1 MLHGLTGRRTYGVLP
16 FQHGLGIDEEDGL
29 RVSLRGAVRE
39 SVVAPPVGDDVLRVA
54 VCAVPL
60 MSNFTDVDAL
70 AAEPGVVVRFVD
82 RAEEL
87 VDADL
92 VVVPGTRGTVRALR
106 WLRER
111 GLADALA
118 RRAAEGRPVL
128 GICGGFQVLGE
139 HIEDDVESRE
149 GSVAGL
155 GLLPVRV
162 RFAREKTLARP
173 VGEALGEPVEGYE
186 IHHGVAEVAGG
197 EAFLDGCRVG
207 EMWGTH
213 WHGSL
218 ESDGFRRRF
227 LAGWRGRPAPL
238 RPRARTSFAAL
249 REEQLDLLGDL
260 IEEHAD
266 TDALLSLIEKGA
278 PAGLPFIAPGA
289 PVTGGPGT
297 RPRPPRPLPERSFE
311 CHHAPRHQGGPVS
324 TPYPFTALVGQDD
337 LRLALL
343 LNAVSP
349 AVGGVLVRGEK
360 GTAKSTAVRAL
371 SALLPEV
378 PVVAGCRFSLRPGRR
393 RPELPRRPARGG
405 RRAARPA
412 RMVELPVGASEDRL
426 VGALDIER
434 ALAEGVK
441 AFEPGLLA
449 DAHRGILYVDE
460 VNLLHDHLVDLL
472 LDAAAMGASYVER
485 EGVSVRHA
493 ARFLLV
499 GTMNPEE
506 GELRPQLLDRFGLTV
521 EVAASRET
529 DQRVE
534 VVRRRLAH
542 DDDPEAFAGRWAD
555 EEAALR
561 DRVVAARALLPQV
574 VLGDGALRQIA
585 ATCAAF
591 EVDGMRADIVM
602 ARTATA
608 LAAWAGRTDVRSED
622 VRQAA
627 LLALP
632 HRRRRNP
639 FDAPG
644 LDEDKLDETLDEA
657 REDDAPEPPGSPE
670 PPEGD
675 DDPDGGPGGGGG
687 QPPADGGPDSPGL
700 PPQQSRDQAE
710 DRNQGEGAGQEDAP
724 APQAPAA
731 GGPGEQGAVS
741 AAEPFRT
748 RMLSVPGIGEGAAGR
763 RSRARTEHGRTTGSR
778 RPRGALTKLHLA
790 ATVQAAAPHQR
801 ARGRSGT
808 GLVVR
813 RDDLRQAT
821 REGREGNLVLFVV
834 DASGSM
840 AARQRMSAVKGA
852 VLSLLLDAYQR
863 RDKVGLVTFRGSAAE
878 VALPP
883 TSSVDAAAARLETLP
898 TGGRTPLAAGLLRAH
913 DVLRVERL
921 RDAARRPLLVV
932 VTDGRATGGVEPVA
946 QAGRAARLFAADG
959 VASVVVDCESGYV
972 RLGLAG
978 QLAGELGGTA
988 VTLDEL
994 RADSIAGLVKDVQGH
1009 GNHSRKA
1016 A

>member
-1 MLHGLTGRRTYGVLP
+1 M
-16 FQHGLGIDEEDGL
+16 
-29 RVSLRGAVRE
+29 
-39 SVVAPPVGDDVLRVA
+39 
-54 VCAVPL
+54 
-60 MSNFTDVDAL
+60 
-70 AAEPGVVVRFVD
+70 
-82 RAEEL
+82 
-87 VDADL
+87 
-92 VVVPGTRGTVRALR
+92 
-106 WLRER
+106 
-111 GLADALA
+111 
-118 RRAAEGRPVL
+118 
-128 GICGGFQVLGE
+128 
-139 HIEDDVESRE
+139 
-149 GSVAGL
+149 
-155 GLLPVRV
+155 
-162 RFAREKTLARP
+162 
-173 VGEALGEPVEGYE
+173 
-186 IHHGVAEVAGG
+186 
-197 EAFLDGCRVG
+197 
-207 EMWGTH
+207 
-213 WHGSL
+213 
-218 ESDGFRRRF
+218 
-227 LAGWRGRPAPL
+227 
-238 RPRARTSFAAL
+238 
-249 REEQLDLLGDL
+249 
-260 IEEHAD
+260 
-266 TDALLSLIEKGA
+266 
-278 PAGLPFIAPGA
+278 
-289 PVTGGPGT
+289 
-297 RPRPPRPLPERSFE
+297 
-311 CHHAPRHQGGPVS
+311 S
-324 TPYPFTALVGQDD
+324 TPFPFTAVVGQDD

-378 PVVAGCRFSLRPGRR
+378 SVVAGCRFSCD
-393 RPELPRRPARGG
+393 PAAPDPSCPDGPHEAG
-405 RRAARPA
+405 AGAARPA

-485 EGVSVRHA
+485 EGVSVRHS

-521 EVAASRET
+521 EVAASREP

-534 VVRRRLAH
+534 VVRRRLAY
-542 DDDPEAFAGRWAD
+542 DDDPAGFAARWAD
-555 EEAALR
+555 EEAAVR
-561 DRVVAARALLPQV
+561 ARIVAARELLPQV
-574 VLGDGALRQIA
+574 RLGDGALRQIA

-608 LAAWAGRTDVRSED
+608 LAAWAGRTDVLAED

-644 LDEDKLDETLDEA
+644 LDEDKLDETLEEFGGSDDE
-657 REDDAPEPPGSPE
+657 
-670 PPEGD
+670 
-675 DDPDGGPGGGGG
+675 DPDPGPDGPGGGGG
-687 QPPADGGPDSPGL
+687 QPPQSDGGPQGGGDTAARPE
-700 PPQQSRDQAE
+700 A
-710 DRNQGEGAGQEDAP
+710 GEGGQ
-724 APQAPAA
+724 PQASGAQ
-731 GGPGEQGAVS
+731 EQQAVR

-748 RMLSVPGIGEGAAGR
+748 KVLSVPGIGEGAAGR
-763 RSRARTEHGRTTGSR
+763 RSRARTEHGRTTGAR

-790 ATVQAAAPHQR
+790 ATVLAAAPHQR
-801 ARGRSGT
+801 ARGRSGP
-808 GLVVR
+808 GLVLR

-863 RDKVGLVTFRGSAAE
+863 RDKVGLVTFRGATAD

-883 TSSVDAAAARLETLP
+883 TSSVDAAAARLESLP
-898 TGGRTPLAAGLLRAH
+898 TGGRTPLAAGLLKAH

-921 RDAARRPLLVV
+921 RDPARRALVVV
-932 VTDGRATGGVEPVA
+932 VTDGRATGGPEPVA
-946 QAGRAARLFAADG
+946 LAGRAARLFAAEG
-959 VASVVVDCESGYV
+959 VASVVVDCESGPV

-994 RADSIAGLVKDVQGH
+994 RADSIAGLVRDVQGTH
-1009 GNHSRKA
+1009 GTSRRA

>member
-1 MLHGLTGRRTYGVLP
+1 M
-16 FQHGLGIDEEDGL
+16 
-29 RVSLRGAVRE
+29 
-39 SVVAPPVGDDVLRVA
+39 
-54 VCAVPL
+54 
-60 MSNFTDVDAL
+60 
-70 AAEPGVVVRFVD
+70 
-82 RAEEL
+82 
-87 VDADL
+87 
-92 VVVPGTRGTVRALR
+92 
-106 WLRER
+106 
-111 GLADALA
+111 
-118 RRAAEGRPVL
+118 
-128 GICGGFQVLGE
+128 
-139 HIEDDVESRE
+139 
-149 GSVAGL
+149 
-155 GLLPVRV
+155 
-162 RFAREKTLARP
+162 
-173 VGEALGEPVEGYE
+173 
-186 IHHGVAEVAGG
+186 
-197 EAFLDGCRVG
+197 
-207 EMWGTH
+207 
-213 WHGSL
+213 
-218 ESDGFRRRF
+218 
-227 LAGWRGRPAPL
+227 
-238 RPRARTSFAAL
+238 
-249 REEQLDLLGDL
+249 
-260 IEEHAD
+260 
-266 TDALLSLIEKGA
+266 
-278 PAGLPFIAPGA
+278 
-289 PVTGGPGT
+289 
-297 RPRPPRPLPERSFE
+297 
-311 CHHAPRHQGGPVS
+311 S

-371 SALLPEV
+371 SALLPQV
-378 PVVAGCRFSLRPGRR
+378 PVVAGCRFSCD
-393 RPELPRRPARGG
+393 PAAPDPACPDGPHEVGG
-405 RRAARPA
+405 ASVRDA

-434 ALAEGVK
+434 ALSEGVK

-534 VVRRRLAH
+534 VVRRRLAYDDDAEGFAARWH
-542 DDDPEAFAGRWAD
+542 DDESQ
-555 EEAALR
+555 LR
-561 DRVVAARALLPQV
+561 ERIVAARALLPQV
-574 VLGDGALRQIA
+574 RLGDGALRQIA

-608 LAAWAGRTDVRSED
+608 LAAWAGREDVLAED

-644 LDEDKLDETLDEA
+644 LDEDKLDDTLEQA
-657 REDDAPEPPGSPE
+657 DDGQGD
-670 PPEGD
+670 GD
-675 DDPDGGPGGGGG
+675 DEPDGDGPGGGG
-687 QPPADGGPDSPGL
+687 QPPQGGPDTPDV
-700 PPQQSRDQAE
+700 PDQRDAQ
-710 DRNQGEGAGQEDAP
+710 DAP
-724 APQAPAA
+724 AADGESGPEEQEPAQAPAA
-731 GGPGEQGAVS
+731 GAGAGEQQAVRAS
-741 AAEPFRT
+741 EPFRT
-748 RMLSVPGIGEGAAGR
+748 KMLSVPGLGEGAAGR
-763 RSRARTEHGRTTGSR
+763 RSRARTEHGRTTGAR
-778 RPRGALTKLHLA
+778 RPQGALTKLHLA

-801 ARGRSGT
+801 ARGRSGR

-863 RDKVGLVTFRGSAAE
+863 RDKVGLVTFRGSDAE

-898 TGGRTPLAAGLLRAH
+898 TGGRTPIAAGLLKAH

-921 RDAARRPLLVV
+921 RDPARRPLVVV

-946 QAGRAARLFAADG
+946 RAGRAARLFGADG
-959 VASVVVDCESGYV
+959 VASVVVDCESGHV

-994 RADSIAGLVKDVQGH
+994 RAESIAGLVKDVQGTH
-1009 GNHSRKA
+1009 TRSVA
-1016 A
+1016 

>member
-1 MLHGLTGRRTYGVLP
+1 M
-16 FQHGLGIDEEDGL
+16 
-29 RVSLRGAVRE
+29 
-39 SVVAPPVGDDVLRVA
+39 
-54 VCAVPL
+54 
-60 MSNFTDVDAL
+60 
-70 AAEPGVVVRFVD
+70 
-82 RAEEL
+82 
-87 VDADL
+87 
-92 VVVPGTRGTVRALR
+92 
-106 WLRER
+106 
-111 GLADALA
+111 
-118 RRAAEGRPVL
+118 
-128 GICGGFQVLGE
+128 
-139 HIEDDVESRE
+139 
-149 GSVAGL
+149 
-155 GLLPVRV
+155 
-162 RFAREKTLARP
+162 
-173 VGEALGEPVEGYE
+173 
-186 IHHGVAEVAGG
+186 
-197 EAFLDGCRVG
+197 
-207 EMWGTH
+207 
-213 WHGSL
+213 
-218 ESDGFRRRF
+218 
-227 LAGWRGRPAPL
+227 
-238 RPRARTSFAAL
+238 
-249 REEQLDLLGDL
+249 
-260 IEEHAD
+260 
-266 TDALLSLIEKGA
+266 
-278 PAGLPFIAPGA
+278 
-289 PVTGGPGT
+289 
-297 RPRPPRPLPERSFE
+297 
-311 CHHAPRHQGGPVS
+311 S
-324 TPYPFTALVGQDD
+324 TPFPFTAVVGQDD

-378 PVVAGCRFSLRPGRR
+378 AVVPGCRFSCD
-393 RPELPRRPARGG
+393 PAAPDPACPDGPHEAG
-405 RRAARPA
+405 TGTQRPA

-521 EVAASRET
+521 EVAASREP

-534 VVRRRLAH
+534 VVRRRLAY
-542 DDDPEAFAGRWAD
+542 DDDPAGFSARWAG
-555 EEAALR
+555 EEAAVR
-561 DRVVAARALLPQV
+561 ARIVAARALLPSV
-574 VLGDGALRQIA
+574 LLGDGALRQIA

-608 LAAWAGRTDVRSED
+608 LAAWAGRTEVLAED

-644 LDEDKLDETLDEA
+644 LDEDKLDETLEEFA
-657 REDDAPEPPGSPE
+657 GEDDG
-670 PPEGD
+670 
-675 DDPDGGPGGGGG
+675 DPDPDSDPDGGGPGGGGG
-687 QPPADGGPDSPGL
+687 QPAPDSG
-700 PPQQSRDQAE
+700 PQGGDTGARPEAGEDGTPQTSGGAEQSPVRAE
-710 DRNQGEGAGQEDAP
+710 
-724 APQAPAA
+724 
-731 GGPGEQGAVS
+731 
-741 AAEPFRT
+741 EPFRT
-748 RMLSVPGIGEGAAGR
+748 KVLSVPGLGEGAAGR
-763 RSRARTEHGRTTGSR
+763 RSRARAEHGRTIGSR

-801 ARGRSGT
+801 ARGRSGP

-863 RDKVGLVTFRGSAAE
+863 RDKVGLVTFRGRDAQ

-883 TSSVDAAAARLETLP
+883 TSSVDAAAARLESLP
-898 TGGRTPLAAGLLRAH
+898 TGGRTPLAAGLLKAH
-913 DVLRVERL
+913 EVLRVERL
-921 RDAARRPLLVV
+921 RDPARRALVV
-932 VTDGRATGGVEPVA
+932 LVTDGRATGGPEPVA
-946 QAGRAARLFAADG
+946 LAARAARLFAAEG
-959 VASVVVDCESGYV
+959 TASVVVDCEAGPV

-978 QLAGELGGTA
+978 QLAGDLGGTA
-988 VTLDEL
+988 VTLGEL
-994 RADSIAGLVKDVQGH
+994 RADAIAGLVKDVRG
-1009 GNHSRKA
+1009 RA

>member
-1 MLHGLTGRRTYGVLP
+1 MTTP
-16 FQHGLGIDEEDGL
+16 F
-29 RVSLRGAVRE
+29 
-39 SVVAPPVGDDVLRVA
+39 
-54 VCAVPL
+54 
-60 MSNFTDVDAL
+60 
-70 AAEPGVVVRFVD
+70 
-82 RAEEL
+82 
-87 VDADL
+87 
-92 VVVPGTRGTVRALR
+92 
-106 WLRER
+106 
-111 GLADALA
+111 
-118 RRAAEGRPVL
+118 
-128 GICGGFQVLGE
+128 
-139 HIEDDVESRE
+139 
-149 GSVAGL
+149 
-155 GLLPVRV
+155 
-162 RFAREKTLARP
+162 
-173 VGEALGEPVEGYE
+173 
-186 IHHGVAEVAGG
+186 
-197 EAFLDGCRVG
+197 
-207 EMWGTH
+207 
-213 WHGSL
+213 
-218 ESDGFRRRF
+218 
-227 LAGWRGRPAPL
+227 
-238 RPRARTSFAAL
+238 
-249 REEQLDLLGDL
+249 
-260 IEEHAD
+260 
-266 TDALLSLIEKGA
+266 
-278 PAGLPFIAPGA
+278 
-289 PVTGGPGT
+289 
-297 RPRPPRPLPERSFE
+297 
-311 CHHAPRHQGGPVS
+311 
-324 TPYPFTALVGQDD
+324 PFTAVVGQDD

-371 SALLPEV
+371 SALLPQV
-378 PVVAGCRFSLRPGRR
+378 PVVAGCRFSCDPSAPDPSCPDGPHEPG
-393 RPELPRRPARGG
+393 PGVF
-405 RRAARPA
+405 RAS

-493 ARFLLV
+493 SKFLLV

-521 EVAASRET
+521 EVAASREP

-534 VVRRRLAH
+534 VVRRRLAY
-542 DDDPEAFAGRWAD
+542 DDDPEGFATRWAD
-555 EEAALR
+555 EEAGVR
-561 DRVVAARALLPQV
+561 QRVVAARELLPSV
-574 VLGDGALRQIA
+574 RLGDGALRQIA

-608 LAAWAGRTDVRSED
+608 LAAWAGRTDVLAED

-644 LDEDKLDETLDEA
+644 LDEDKLDETLE
-657 REDDAPEPPGSPE
+657 EFSGSGDSGDS
-670 PPEGD
+670 GD
-675 DDPDGGPGGGGG
+675 DDEPDPDGPGGGGG
-687 QPPADGGPDSPGL
+687 QPPSSDGPQTDGGSGARPE
-700 PPQQSRDQAE
+700 A
-710 DRNQGEGAGQEDAP
+710 GEGGE
-724 APQAPAA
+724 PQASGA
-731 GGPGEQGAVS
+731 GAGEQ
-741 AAEPFRT
+741 AAARASEPFRT
-748 RMLSVPGIGEGAAGR
+748 KVLRVPGLGDGAAGR
-763 RSRARTEHGRTTGSR
+763 RSRARTEHGRTTGAR

-801 ARGRSGT
+801 ARGRSGR

-863 RDKVGLVTFRGSAAE
+863 RDKVGLVTFRGSAGE

-913 DVLRVERL
+913 EVLRVERL
-921 RDAARRPLLVV
+921 RDPARRALVVV
-932 VTDGRATGGVEPVA
+932 VTDGRATGGPEPVA
-946 QAGRAARLFAADG
+946 LAGRAARLFAAEG
-959 VASVVVDCESGYV
+959 VASVVVDCESGPV

-994 RADSIAGLVKDVQGH
+994 RADSIAGLVKDVQ
-1009 GNHSRKA
+1009 RRA

>member
-1 MLHGLTGRRTYGVLP
+1 M
-16 FQHGLGIDEEDGL
+16 
-29 RVSLRGAVRE
+29 
-39 SVVAPPVGDDVLRVA
+39 
-54 VCAVPL
+54 
-60 MSNFTDVDAL
+60 
-70 AAEPGVVVRFVD
+70 
-82 RAEEL
+82 
-87 VDADL
+87 
-92 VVVPGTRGTVRALR
+92 
-106 WLRER
+106 
-111 GLADALA
+111 
-118 RRAAEGRPVL
+118 
-128 GICGGFQVLGE
+128 
-139 HIEDDVESRE
+139 
-149 GSVAGL
+149 
-155 GLLPVRV
+155 
-162 RFAREKTLARP
+162 
-173 VGEALGEPVEGYE
+173 
-186 IHHGVAEVAGG
+186 
-197 EAFLDGCRVG
+197 
-207 EMWGTH
+207 
-213 WHGSL
+213 
-218 ESDGFRRRF
+218 
-227 LAGWRGRPAPL
+227 
-238 RPRARTSFAAL
+238 
-249 REEQLDLLGDL
+249 
-260 IEEHAD
+260 
-266 TDALLSLIEKGA
+266 
-278 PAGLPFIAPGA
+278 
-289 PVTGGPGT
+289 
-297 RPRPPRPLPERSFE
+297 
-311 CHHAPRHQGGPVS
+311 S
-324 TPYPFTALVGQDD
+324 TPFPFTAVVGQDD

-371 SALLPEV
+371 SALLPAV
-378 PVVAGCRFSLRPGRR
+378 DVVSGCRFSCDPDAPDPACPDGPHEPGAF
-393 RPELPRRPARGG
+393 ES
-405 RRAARPA
+405 RPA

-434 ALAEGVK
+434 ALSEGVK

-521 EVAASRET
+521 EVAASREA

-534 VVRRRLAH
+534 VVRRRLAY
-542 DDDPEAFAGRWAD
+542 DDDPAGFAARWAG
-555 EEAALR
+555 EEAAVR
-561 DRVVAARALLPQV
+561 HRIVAARELLPQV
-574 VLGDGALRQIA
+574 RLGDGALRQIA

-608 LAAWAGRTDVRSED
+608 LAAWGGRTDVLAED

-644 LDEDKLDETLDEA
+644 LDEDKLDETLEQFAGNDGDGG
-657 REDDAPEPPGSPE
+657 ED
-670 PPEGD
+670 GD
-675 DDPDGGPGGGGG
+675 DEPDPGPDGPGGGGG
-687 QPPADGGPDSPGL
+687 QPAPDDGGPQGGDAAARPEAAEGGE
-700 PPQQSRDQAE
+700 PQPS
-710 DRNQGEGAGQEDAP
+710 GAGGGE
-724 APQAPAA
+724 QAPAR
-731 GGPGEQGAVS
+731 

-748 RMLSVPGIGEGAAGR
+748 KVLSVPGIGEGAAGR
-763 RSRARTEHGRTTGSR
+763 RSRARTEHGRTTGAR

-801 ARGRSGT
+801 ARGRSGP

-863 RDKVGLVTFRGSAAE
+863 RDKVGLVTFRGRDAE

-883 TSSVDAAAARLETLP
+883 TSSVDAAAVRLESLP

-913 DVLRVERL
+913 EVLRVERL
-921 RDAARRPLLVV
+921 RDPARRPLVVV
-932 VTDGRATGGVEPVA
+932 VTDGRATGGPEPVA
-946 QAGRAARLFAADG
+946 LAGRAARLFAAEG
-959 VASVVVDCESGYV
+959 IASVVVDCESGPV

-994 RADSIAGLVKDVQGH
+994 RADSIAGLVRDVQGT
-1009 GNHSRKA
+1009 SRRA

>member
-1 MLHGLTGRRTYGVLP
+1 M
-16 FQHGLGIDEEDGL
+16 
-29 RVSLRGAVRE
+29 
-39 SVVAPPVGDDVLRVA
+39 
-54 VCAVPL
+54 
-60 MSNFTDVDAL
+60 
-70 AAEPGVVVRFVD
+70 
-82 RAEEL
+82 
-87 VDADL
+87 
-92 VVVPGTRGTVRALR
+92 
-106 WLRER
+106 
-111 GLADALA
+111 
-118 RRAAEGRPVL
+118 
-128 GICGGFQVLGE
+128 
-139 HIEDDVESRE
+139 
-149 GSVAGL
+149 
-155 GLLPVRV
+155 
-162 RFAREKTLARP
+162 
-173 VGEALGEPVEGYE
+173 
-186 IHHGVAEVAGG
+186 
-197 EAFLDGCRVG
+197 
-207 EMWGTH
+207 
-213 WHGSL
+213 
-218 ESDGFRRRF
+218 
-227 LAGWRGRPAPL
+227 
-238 RPRARTSFAAL
+238 
-249 REEQLDLLGDL
+249 
-260 IEEHAD
+260 
-266 TDALLSLIEKGA
+266 
-278 PAGLPFIAPGA
+278 
-289 PVTGGPGT
+289 
-297 RPRPPRPLPERSFE
+297 
-311 CHHAPRHQGGPVS
+311 S
-324 TPYPFTALVGQDD
+324 TPFPFTAVVGQDD

-371 SALLPEV
+371 SALMPEV
-378 PVVAGCRFSLRPGRR
+378 DVVAGCRFSCA
-393 RPELPRRPARGG
+393 PASPDPACPDGPHEAG
-405 RRAARPA
+405 TGTTRPA

-426 VGALDIER
+426 VGSLDIER
-434 ALAEGVK
+434 ALADGVK

-521 EVAASRET
+521 EVAASREP

-534 VVRRRLAH
+534 VVRRRLAY
-542 DDDPEAFAGRWAD
+542 DDDPDGFAARWAD
-555 EEAALR
+555 EESAVRAR
-561 DRVVAARALLPQV
+561 IVAARALLPSV
-574 VLGDGALRQIA
+574 RLGDGALRQIA

-602 ARTATA
+602 ARTATT
-608 LAAWAGRTDVRSED
+608 LAAWAGRTDVLAED

-644 LDEDKLDETLDEA
+644 LDENKLDETLEEFGGRDQNENDPGNDE
-657 REDDAPEPPGSPE
+657 
-670 PPEGD
+670 
-675 DDPDGGPGGGGG
+675 DPDPDPDGPGGGGG
-687 QPPADGGPDSPGL
+687 QPPQEGPESPAGGDTGAQPEAGEAGQPGA
-700 PPQQSRDQAE
+700 S
-710 DRNQGEGAGQEDAP
+710 GAGEQQP
-724 APQAPAA
+724 ARA
-731 GGPGEQGAVS
+731 G
-741 AAEPFRT
+741 EPFRT
-748 RMLSVPGIGEGAAGR
+748 KVLSVPGLGEGAAGR
-763 RSRARTEHGRTTGSR
+763 RSRARTEHGRTTGAR
-778 RPRGALTKLHLA
+778 RPQGALTKLHLA
-790 ATVQAAAPHQR
+790 ATVLAAAPHQR
-801 ARGRSGT
+801 ARGRSGR

-863 RDKVGLVTFRGSAAE
+863 RDKVGLVTFRGSAGE

-883 TSSVDAAAARLETLP
+883 TSSVDAAAVRLESLP
-898 TGGRTPLAAGLLRAH
+898 TGGRTPLAAGLLKAH

-921 RDAARRPLLVV
+921 RDPARRPLVVV
-932 VTDGRATGGVEPVA
+932 VTDGRATGGPEPVA
-946 QAGRAARLFAADG
+946 LAGRAARLFAAEG
-959 VASVVVDCESGYV
+959 VASVVVDCESGPV

-994 RADSIAGLVKDVQGH
+994 RADSIAGLVRDVQGD
-1009 GNHSRKA
+1009 SRRA

>member
-1 MLHGLTGRRTYGVLP
+1 MTTP
-16 FQHGLGIDEEDGL
+16 F
-29 RVSLRGAVRE
+29 
-39 SVVAPPVGDDVLRVA
+39 
-54 VCAVPL
+54 
-60 MSNFTDVDAL
+60 
-70 AAEPGVVVRFVD
+70 
-82 RAEEL
+82 
-87 VDADL
+87 
-92 VVVPGTRGTVRALR
+92 
-106 WLRER
+106 
-111 GLADALA
+111 
-118 RRAAEGRPVL
+118 
-128 GICGGFQVLGE
+128 
-139 HIEDDVESRE
+139 
-149 GSVAGL
+149 
-155 GLLPVRV
+155 
-162 RFAREKTLARP
+162 
-173 VGEALGEPVEGYE
+173 
-186 IHHGVAEVAGG
+186 
-197 EAFLDGCRVG
+197 
-207 EMWGTH
+207 
-213 WHGSL
+213 
-218 ESDGFRRRF
+218 
-227 LAGWRGRPAPL
+227 
-238 RPRARTSFAAL
+238 
-249 REEQLDLLGDL
+249 
-260 IEEHAD
+260 
-266 TDALLSLIEKGA
+266 
-278 PAGLPFIAPGA
+278 
-289 PVTGGPGT
+289 
-297 RPRPPRPLPERSFE
+297 
-311 CHHAPRHQGGPVS
+311 
-324 TPYPFTALVGQDD
+324 PFTAVVGQDD

-378 PVVAGCRFSLRPGRR
+378 AVVPGCRFSCDPSAPDPACPDGPHEPGAGTR
-393 RPELPRRPARGG
+393 
-405 RRAARPA
+405 RPA

-521 EVAASRET
+521 EVAASREP

-534 VVRRRLAH
+534 VVRRRLAY
-542 DDDPEAFAGRWAD
+542 DDDPAGFAARWAQ
-555 EEAALR
+555 EEAAVR
-561 DRVVAARALLPQV
+561 ARIVAARELLPSV
-574 VLGDGALRQIA
+574 RLGDGALRQIA

-608 LAAWAGRTDVRSED
+608 LAAWAGRTDVLAED

-644 LDEDKLDETLDEA
+644 LDEDKLDETLE
-657 REDDAPEPPGSPE
+657 EFGGSEPE
-670 PPEGD
+670 D
-675 DDPDGGPGGGGG
+675 DDPDPDPGPDGPGGGGG
-687 QPPADGGPDSPGL
+687 QSPSEGPRDGDAGARPE
-700 PPQQSRDQAE
+700 A
-710 DRNQGEGAGQEDAP
+710 GEGGEPQPSGAGS
-724 APQAPAA
+724 
-731 GGPGEQGAVS
+731 GEQSAVRAS
-741 AAEPFRT
+741 EPFRAKV
-748 RMLSVPGIGEGAAGR
+748 LSVPGIGEGAAGR
-763 RSRARTEHGRTTGSR
+763 RSRARTEHGRTTGAR
-778 RPRGALTKLHLA
+778 RPRGALTRLHLA

-801 ARGRSGT
+801 ARGRSGP

-863 RDKVGLVTFRGSAAE
+863 RDKVGLVTFRGSGAE

-883 TSSVDAAAARLETLP
+883 TSSVDAAAARLESLP

-921 RDAARRPLLVV
+921 RDPARRALVVV
-932 VTDGRATGGVEPVA
+932 VTDGRATGGPEPVA
-946 QAGRAARLFAADG
+946 QATRAARLFAAEG
-959 VASVVVDCESGYV
+959 VASVVVDCESGPV

-994 RADSIAGLVKDVQGH
+994 RADSIAGLVRDVQGT
-1009 GNHSRKA
+1009 SRRA